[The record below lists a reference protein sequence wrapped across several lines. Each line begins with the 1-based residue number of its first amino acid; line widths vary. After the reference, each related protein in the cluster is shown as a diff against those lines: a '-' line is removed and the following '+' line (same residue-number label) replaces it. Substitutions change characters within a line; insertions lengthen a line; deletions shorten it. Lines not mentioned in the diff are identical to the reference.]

1 MTSTT
6 AFIVRMHPDLVD
18 ELDEGFSP
26 MDGIQA
32 INDIFVGLPLVHRSK
47 SPKRRRVRKTLRI
60 YRGRF
65 SWYRELWFNYVEIGN
80 ELHVLELWSN
90 ADRDSSPDVILPE
103 TELQQHD
110 RHASDAI
117 TEATGREV

>member
-6 AFIVRMHPDLVD
+6 AFKVYMHPKLVD
-18 ELDEGFSP
+18 ELDYGFSP
-26 MDGIQA
+26 MDGLQA

-47 SPKRRRVRKTLRI
+47 SSKRRRARKTLRV

-65 SWYRELWFNYVEIGN
+65 SWYRELWFNYVEIDN

-90 ADRDSSPDVILPE
+90 DDRESSADVILPR
-103 TELQQHD
+103 TELQQHEGE
-110 RHASDAI
+110 HVCI
-117 TEATGREV
+117 